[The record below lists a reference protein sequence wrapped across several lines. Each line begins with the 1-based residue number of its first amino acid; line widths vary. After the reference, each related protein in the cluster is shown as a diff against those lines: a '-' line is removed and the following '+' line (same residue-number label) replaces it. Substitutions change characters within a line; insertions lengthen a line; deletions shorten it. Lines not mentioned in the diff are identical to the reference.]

1 MAIRLD
7 ALMWAIGIGIFVWQ
21 FVVPMVVKIP
31 YGLEKAWHSE
41 YMDYAESYVEG
52 VEPGEAAMSQRFK
65 VGISLL
71 AVLITL
77 MLLQLPGINESTVA
91 LVFYAQGALLLAAI
105 NWRTSLLPDKLV
117 LPLLW
122 AGLLFNASHG
132 NAVDQVYG
140 AALGF
145 AVPWAIYWAFKL
157 GTGKEMMGYGDMK
170 TFAMA
175 GAWLGVA
182 AIPTVFLSFFVCF
195 VLMYWLMKSIE
206 FKWTETFPSGYV
218 PSGIAHLA
226 ASVVWI
232 VGLRIV

>member
-1 MAIRLD
+1 MAIRLE
-7 ALMWAIGIGIFVWQ
+7 ALMWAIGVGIFVWQ
-21 FVVPMVVKIP
+21 FVVPMIAKIP
-31 YGLEKAWHSE
+31 FSLKKEWRNE
-41 YMDYAESYVEG
+41 YMEYAESHVEG
-52 VEPGEAAMSQRFK
+52 DDLSEADIPQRFK
-65 VGISLL
+65 VAIFIA
-71 AVLITL
+71 AVLISL
-77 MLLQLPGINESTVA
+77 VLLQLRGISESTVA
-91 LVFYAQGALLLAAI
+91 LVFYAQGSLLLAAI

-182 AIPTVFLSFFVCF
+182 AMPTVFISFFACF

-206 FKWTETFPSGYV
+206 FKLKDTFPSGYV

-226 ASVVWI
+226 ASMVCI
-232 VGLRIV
+232 VGFRIV

>member
-1 MAIRLD
+1 MAIRLE
-7 ALMWAIGIGIFVWQ
+7 ALLGAIGVGIFVWQ
-21 FVVPMVVKIP
+21 FVVPMIAKIP
-31 YGLEKAWHSE
+31 FSMEKEWRDE
-41 YMDYAESYVEG
+41 CMEYAESHVEG
-52 VEPGEAAMSQRFK
+52 DEPSEAEIPQRFK
-65 VGISLL
+65 IVIFIA
-71 AVLITL
+71 AVLISL
-77 MLLQLPGINESTVA
+77 VLLQLKGISESTLA

-132 NAVDQVYG
+132 NAVDQVNG

-145 AVPWAIYWAFKL
+145 VVPWAIYWAFKL
-157 GTGKEMMGYGDMK
+157 GSGKELMGYGDIK

-182 AIPTVFLSFFVCF
+182 AMPTLFIFFFVCF

-206 FKWTETFPSGYV
+206 FKLKEFFPSGYL

-226 ASVVWI
+226 ASMVCI
-232 VGLRIV
+232 VGFRIV